1 MGNFILDNE
10 ERLNFALEAGELGY
24 WELDFKTQE
33 LQYSGTFL
41 KIFGFDGFAS
51 VSADQVVSRYT
62 PESKILREQAH
73 AESVKTG
80 LISYYPELIL
90 PNGELRY
97 LEIKGKVK
105 KDADGHRLAAMGTA
119 KNITAE
125 RTNTALLAESEQRF
139 STIANTAPVMIWMA
153 DTLKNCT
160 FFNSEWLQ
168 FTGRQL
174 AQELNMGW
182 IESIHEDDVDRCV
195 KVYDYAFSKQE
206 QYYMEF
212 RLKHHNDSYRWI
224 SLKATPR
231 FSTKGNFEG
240 YIGACM
246 DINERILFEQKLQES
261 ESRLRIAALSSEMGT
276 WDFNLQTQ
284 EIIWDAPMRGLFNI
298 SEDGSMTSD
307 IFFDALHPDDV
318 SMVQQA
324 IEDVLTRE
332 PETYYD
338 QEYRVKNKA
347 AARGYIWVHAK
358 GKIFFDESGRALRF
372 SGTALNVTE
381 KRIAIDELKEREA
394 NYRFMA
400 DAMPQFVWTSL
411 PNGQINY
418 FNEAVYKYSGKTVA
432 QLDTQG
438 WIYIVHPDDRSQNIK
453 SWMHSIETGEPFL
466 FEHRF
471 QRYDGIYRWQLS
483 RALPQLD
490 ENGLVKMWVGTSTD
504 IDELKKHELQKDDF
518 IKMANHELKTPV
530 TTIKGYVQ
538 MLLKSHKNS
547 DDAVLV
553 TALSTVDKQVTKLTK
568 LIGDLLD
575 VTKIETGSL
584 PINKEKFTLDDLVK
598 ETAVHIQTAFPTHT
612 INIVQDDY
620 CMVYADKDRIN
631 QVLVNLFTNAIKY
644 SPFANEVTVWVK
656 NEDNYAFVTIKD
668 NGIGIAAED
677 HDKIFERFYRVAGKD
692 EKTFPGFGIGLFIVK
707 EIIQRHN
714 GNIWV
719 TSEKG
724 KGSSFTFMLAI
735 NK

>member
-41 KIFGFDGFAS
+41 KIFGFDGFVS
-51 VSADQVVSRYT
+51 VSADQVVARYT

-119 KNITAE
+119 KNITSE
-125 RTNTALLAESEQRF
+125 RTNIALLAESEQRF
-139 STIANTAPVMIWMA
+139 STIANTAPVMIYMA

-174 AQELNMGW
+174 AQELNIGW
-182 IESIHEDDVDRCV
+182 IAGIHKDDVDRCV
-195 KVYDYAFSKQE
+195 KVYDYAFDKQE

-212 RLKHHNDSYRWI
+212 RLKHHDDSYRWI

-284 EIIWDAPMRGLFNI
+284 EIIWDAPMRGLYNI
-298 SEDGSMTSD
+298 SEEGAMTSD
-307 IFFDALHPDDV
+307 IFFDTLHPDDV
-318 SMVQQA
+318 PTVQQA
-324 IEDVLTRE
+324 IEDVLTKE
-332 PETYYD
+332 ADTYYD
-338 QEYRVKNKA
+338 QEYRVKDKT
-347 AARGYIWVHAK
+347 AARGYIWVHSK

-394 NYRFMA
+394 NYKFMA

-432 QLDTQG
+432 ELDTEG
-438 WIYIVHPDDRSQNIK
+438 WIHIVHPDDRPQNIK
-453 SWMHSIETGEPFL
+453 SWMHSIETGTPFL

-490 ENGLVKMWVGTSTD
+490 ENGSVKMWVGTSTD
-504 IDELKKHELQKDDF
+504 IDEMKKHELQKDDF

-538 MLLKSHKNS
+538 MLLKSNKNS
-547 DDAVLV
+547 DDAFLV

-584 PINKEKFTLDDLVK
+584 PINKEKFTLDELVK
-598 ETAVHIQTAFPTHT
+598 ETSVHIQTAFPTHT
-612 INIVQDDY
+612 INIVQNDY
-620 CMVYADKDRIN
+620 CMVYADRDRIN

-656 NEDNYAFVTIKD
+656 NEDNHAFVTIKD

-677 HDKIFERFYRVAGKD
+677 QDKIFERFYRVAGKD

-707 EIIQRHN
+707 EIVQRHN

-724 KGSSFTFMLAI
+724 KGSAFTFMLAV
-735 NK
+735 NN